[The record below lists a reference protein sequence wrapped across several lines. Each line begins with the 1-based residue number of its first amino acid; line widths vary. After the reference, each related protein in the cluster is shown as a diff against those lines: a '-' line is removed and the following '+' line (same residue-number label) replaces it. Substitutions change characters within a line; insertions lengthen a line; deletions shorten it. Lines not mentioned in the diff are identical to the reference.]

1 MKKEVLSSPI
11 RWAGSKKRV
20 LNDMLESFKRD
31 KENYI
36 EPFLGSGV
44 VMINVLNN
52 NVETLHYKSIYV
64 NDINGN
70 IIDFYKTLKSKP
82 KKLIN
87 DLLELSDK
95 YNNKDNKEKEEMYYE
110 IRDKFNSC
118 EENKSVYFYFLMKVG
133 FNGVYRENKSGKF
146 NVPFGRKDKFI
157 IQETSLLTI
166 SKLIKNVH
174 FYNLSYEKFLDLLSK
189 KGILNDSFMY
199 CDPPYIPD
207 DKLVSQKQE
216 LYTSGNFNHYDFVE
230 KLKSFVQSNI
240 IVSMSESTKAKKIYG
255 KSFITKNLTDI
266 IRTINPQKLF
276 KSKEILFLNYDEN
289 EL

>member
-1 MKKEVLSSPI
+1 MKDEVLSSPI

-52 NVETLHYKSIYV
+52 NVETLHYKNIYV

-70 IIDFYKTLKSKP
+70 IIDFYKMLKSKP

-87 DLLELSDK
+87 DLIELSDK
-95 YNNKDNKEKEEMYYE
+95 YNDMGNEDKEKMYYE
-110 IRDKFNSC
+110 VRDRFNNF

-146 NVPFGRKDKFI
+146 NVPFGRKEKFI
-157 IQETSLLTI
+157 VQEASLLTI
-166 SKLIKNVH
+166 SILIKNVH
-174 FYNLSYEKFLDLLSK
+174 FYNLSYDKFLDKLSK

-216 LYTSGNFNHYDFVE
+216 LYTSGNFNHYDFVK
-230 KLKSFVQSNI
+230 KLKSFSQSNI
-240 IVSMSESTKAKKIYG
+240 IISMSESTKAKNIYG

-289 EL
+289 E